1 MGSTK
6 QISNTQSLCY
16 LFKEIYKLNT
26 YRVTGRQITYTTKL
40 DLWVSELTL
49 R

>member
-1 MGSTK
+1 MDSTK
-6 QISNTQSLCY
+6 QISNIQSLSY
-16 LFKEIYKLNT
+16 IFKEIYRFNT
-26 YRVTGRQITYTTKL
+26 YSIIGRQMILTTKL